1 MKKTPESY
9 EVFEYLEILKIFLP
23 KYRSAESILKY
34 QVYNGFLL
42 REVQLMKTASSLF
55 YMLLFYTSLM
65 LFVWNFESFSFQ
77 EKVIVGLLVG
87 GLQCIASIC
96 EKEN

>member
-1 MKKTPESY
+1 
-9 EVFEYLEILKIFLP
+9 
-23 KYRSAESILKY
+23 
-34 QVYNGFLL
+34 
-42 REVQLMKTASSLF
+42 MKTASSLF

-96 EKEN
+96 ENEN

>member
-1 MKKTPESY
+1 
-9 EVFEYLEILKIFLP
+9 
-23 KYRSAESILKY
+23 
-34 QVYNGFLL
+34 
-42 REVQLMKTASSLF
+42 MKTASSLF